1 MRAYC
6 LGTRVEDLW
15 FRVLGG
21 LEGCMGAK
29 SFESRV

>member
-6 LGTRVEDLW
+6 SGTRVEDLW

-21 LEGCMGAK
+21 LEGCRGQK
-29 SFESRV
+29 SLESRV